1 MLEGFIGI
9 LLIVANLLPII
20 FGWPVLIGVIVLLF
34 QSINAKKELK
44 LNNVDDGKIRKIT
57 NIAIWSL
64 VVSILS
70 CMGSAFFIF
79 PVLALVFANVH
90 AKKALLQQDI
100 VAATAKSNLALTMLI
115 ISNSIVLASI
125 CITFIYGMVSA
136 FILQC

>member
-1 MLEGFIGI
+1 M
-9 LLIVANLLPII
+9 IVATLLPMI

-34 QSINAKKELK
+34 QSINTKKELK

-79 PVLALVFANVH
+79 PVLALVFANAH

-100 VAATAKSNLALTMLI
+100 VTATEKSNLALTMLV

-125 CITFIYGMVSA
+125 CITFIYSMVSV
-136 FILQC
+136 FILQR